1 MVIADNAGQ
10 PADTPLAKAVQ
21 DYIDPD
27 SEGAGRGQAPIGA
40 QCFVTAATGKAIT
53 VSCTVS
59 KSNTVTEDIL
69 TSGIKESVAAY
80 LAGTVF
86 TQDYISYAQSGAA
99 IMDTPGVID
108 YAGLKVSGGIVNIAI
123 AERECPV
130 LGEVTITYG

>member
-1 MVIADNAGQ
+1 MAKKFN
-10 PADTPLAKAVQ
+10 LAELMGEA
-21 DYIDPD
+21 
-27 SEGAGRGQAPIGA
+27 
-40 QCFVTAATGKAIT
+40 
-53 VSCTVS
+53 VS
-59 KSNTVTEDIL
+59 KSDTVTEDIL

-86 TQDYISYAQSGAA
+86 TQDYISYAQIGAA